1 MTNTRSLLV
10 LLLFICSTACTHDVF
25 IRSNP
30 AGAKI
35 YVDDTL
41 IGKSPAIYEE
51 KIGKKET
58 VEIRAEKEG
67 YKTQKML
74 LAKSQWATP
83 QLLATLGGCVCGG
96 LCCGSTL
103 GNMNDDIGPIGMLGG
118 LPVLGALYFT
128 RQSDSNV
135 YLKLMPDG
143 PKSQIKKAAP
153 SKDTVSIDERS
164 NMPDDA
170 PDVPAKTNKT
180 LLRALPSG
188 YTY

>member
-1 MTNTRSLLV
+1 MTYTHTLV
-10 LLLFICSTACTHDVF
+10 ILLLFICSSACTHDVF

-30 AGAKI
+30 AGAQI

-74 LAKSQWATP
+74 LAKSHWATP

-103 GNMNDDIGPIGMLGG
+103 GNMSDEIGPLGILGG
-118 LPVLGALYFT
+118 LPVLSALYFT

-135 YLKLMPDG
+135 YLKLKPGG
-143 PKSQIKKAAP
+143 PEPQLKKAPP

-164 NMPDDA
+164 DMPDDA
-170 PDVPAKTNKT
+170 SDMPAKTNKPR
-180 LLRALPSG
+180 LRALPSG